1 MTRPL
6 KNSSDPKKRPKLSLP
21 MVKYAFHTIVWPRR
35 WRMFGGLIF
44 ISINRAA
51 GLVLPG
57 SSKYLLDEIIGNN
70 RPDMLFWLVAAVAG
84 AELLK
89 AGTSISLIYLLRIE
103 AQHLIKQLRE
113 RMQQHIIYLKSRF
126 FDEHSSGSLVS
137 RIMSDVDGVR
147 FLVGTGLVNFIG
159 SIITAVLAFVVLI
172 RLNAALTFYTLAPM
186 ALAGI
191 VVWRMVRFLRPTFR
205 ERRKINAEVSGRL
218 TESLGGIRIIKAFN
232 AEPAEINVFSD
243 GTGRIFQNVRKTI
256 LGFGYGEL
264 LMSILMSIVGL
275 VVMGMGGS
283 SILAGEMTLGDFV
296 AFSLFLV
303 YLIGPIAQLAG
314 ISNEITDA
322 FAGLDRME
330 EILNIEPEGS
340 EPERTV
346 ELGNIQGNV
355 DFHNVCF
362 SYEKDVEVIKNMS
375 FSAPAGTVT
384 ALVGPSGSGKS
395 TMAGLVS
402 AFLTPDSGT
411 VTVDGIDLSTV
422 KLPSYRS
429 NLGVVL
435 QDDFLFEGTIREN
448 IRFGNPDASDA
459 QLNDAVKAAH
469 VLEFVERFEK
479 GLDTIVGERGV
490 KLSGGQRQRV
500 AIARA
505 ILADPK
511 ILILDEATSNLDA
524 ESEAVIQDS
533 LANLMRGRTTFVI
546 AHRLSTIRSADQ
558 ILVIDGG
565 EIVERGAHDELMQ
578 NENRY
583 FQLYTRQARI

>member
-21 MVKYAFHTIVWPRR
+21 MVKYAFRTIVWPRR

-172 RLNAALTFYTLAPM
+172 RLNGALTFYTLAPM

-218 TESLGGIRIIKAFN
+218 TESLGGIRIVKAFN

-346 ELGNIQGNV
+346 ELGNIRGNV
-355 DFHNVCF
+355 DFHNVHF

-448 IRFGNPDASDA
+448 IRFGNPDASDE

-505 ILADPK
+505 ILADPR

-565 EIVERGAHDELMQ
+565 EIVERGGHDALMQ
-578 NENRY
+578 NESRY

>member
-21 MVKYAFHTIVWPRR
+21 MVKYAFRTIVWPRR

-70 RPDMLFWLVAAVAG
+70 RPDMLLWLVAAVAG

-172 RLNAALTFYTLAPM
+172 RLNGALTFYTLAPM

-218 TESLGGIRIIKAFN
+218 TESLGGIRIVKAFN

-340 EPERTV
+340 EPERT
-346 ELGNIQGNV
+346 EKLGNIRGNV
-355 DFHNVCF
+355 DFHNVHF

-448 IRFGNPDASDA
+448 IRFGNPEASDE

-505 ILADPK
+505 ILADPR

-565 EIVERGAHDELMQ
+565 EIVERGRHDALMQ
-578 NENRY
+578 NESRY